1 MTFKTGLI
9 ADKEQE
15 AYFGP
20 LLAIEEVG
28 CVCYV
33 FLWFGSCL
41 VIEFSVFRFRSVTKP
56 LNHAA
61 Q

>member
-1 MTFKTGLI
+1 VTFKTGLI

-28 CVCYV
+28 WIFPV
-33 FLWFGSCL
+33 F
-41 VIEFSVFRFRSVTKP
+41 I
-56 LNHAA
+56 
-61 Q
+61 